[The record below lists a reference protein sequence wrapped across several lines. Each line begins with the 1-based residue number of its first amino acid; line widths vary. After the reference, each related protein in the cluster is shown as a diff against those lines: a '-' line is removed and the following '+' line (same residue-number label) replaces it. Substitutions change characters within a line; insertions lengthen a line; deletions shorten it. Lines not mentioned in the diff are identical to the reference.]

1 MKKVYP
7 AIFTVLEDA
16 CLVEIPDMQVL
27 TEAKDLEDA
36 FSMARDAIG
45 VKGIAMEDDGEEL
58 PRASKLTDINPAEGA
73 FAEEGGETYVL
84 LVDVDFD
91 IYRKKHDQKMVR
103 RNVTLPMWLN
113 YEADLAGV
121 NVSGILQEALIKKLD
136 LRR

>member
-58 PRASKLTDINPAEGA
+58 PRASKLTDINPAEGT